1 MCVWL
6 HSISISVPLRLS
18 PCYTSLSLHRAH
30 WLLCNAPVRRTRRH
44 DSDDTWQTCPGI
56 HGTVD
61 CSLAYMQLTCLF
73 PPTCSILMTH
83 MRVSRAASLL
93 LLLLVFASWLQA
105 NLITAPNLVSFW
117 YQREPMLQWHQIRWW
132 PWWENICPVCLCHL
146 RGGRLHLDSSLA
158 GRRCRKMRGNIC
170 KGRLL
175 LIFQINLDSWLF

>member
-1 MCVWL
+1 MCAFGCTASATAFL
-6 HSISISVPLRLS
+6 SVCLRVIPLCLYTVHTD
-18 PCYTSLSLHRAH
+18 CYVTHQSG
-30 WLLCNAPVRRTRRH
+30 TRRH

-73 PPTCSILMTH
+73 PPTCSILITH
-83 MRVSRAASLL
+83 MRVSCAASLL

-117 YQREPMLQWHQIRWW
+117 YQRELMLQWHQIRWW
-132 PWWENICPVCLCHL
+132 PWWENVCPVCLCHL